1 MMLPPVFPILSND
14 PQVVGICAKRIY
26 RHGSAPQAVVAPYVT
41 WFVVS
46 GLPENS
52 ISETPR
58 VDRYTVQIDCW
69 SDNTGTG
76 SQTVESLATGVRDAI
91 EPLHHMTAV
100 VANERDPETDRYR
113 IGLQFDFWTERESTT
128 DF

>member
-1 MMLPPVFPILSND
+1 MMLPPVFAILSND
-14 PQVVGICAKRIY
+14 SMVQSICATRIY
-26 RHGSAPQAVVAPYVT
+26 RHGWAPEKVIAPYAT

-76 SQTVESLATGVRDAI
+76 SQTVESLATAVRDAI
-91 EPLHHMTAV
+91 EPLHHMTGIV
-100 VANERDPETDRYR
+100 VNDHDAATDRYR